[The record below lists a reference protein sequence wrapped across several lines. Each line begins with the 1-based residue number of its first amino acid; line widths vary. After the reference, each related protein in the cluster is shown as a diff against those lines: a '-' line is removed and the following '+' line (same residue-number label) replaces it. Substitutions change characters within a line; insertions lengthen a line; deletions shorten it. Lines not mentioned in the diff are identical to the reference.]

1 MLTKNSIVIYK
12 NLPALVKDVDG
23 DKFVVVWCASRAT
36 PSGKKAVYAEQK
48 VREKDVVPLIVKN
61 SDSSAG
67 STNSFIDKMM
77 DFADSALSADSD
89 TQSQILETHELLL
102 SDDSTASS
110 PIEFSELVDLMN
122 GSLESVEAWG
132 IFSALK
138 ASYQFKFVEP
148 VSDGKIMF
156 VPRSEGEIESMKK
169 KDFEKEHA
177 EEIRAEFV
185 ERLRKREILPEDS
198 VYMTEIETVALGK
211 SDKSKL
217 MKEIGIAETPENAHK
232 ILLETK
238 IWEIT
243 RNPYPLRWGLSA
255 KSATEPLPPPP
266 DEERV
271 RIPGVAYAIDNAWSN
286 DPDDAIG
293 FDGEYLW
300 VHIADPAAAVTPDSK
315 IDKIARD
322 RGATLYIPEG
332 TSMMLA
338 PNCLEN
344 YALGLTE
351 ESKALSFKI
360 KLDGECNVESCEV
373 LRTVVNVNRHSYE
386 SADLEKGSPELKPLY
401 DIAARNFERR
411 MKRGAVNIDI
421 PEVHITVDPETK
433 KVEIEPTPHPKSA
446 DVVREAMLLA
456 GEGAALFAFRNGIP
470 FPFISQE
477 IPEIPDDI
485 PEGLAGEFRTRR
497 CMRRRSVGVTPS
509 PHGGLGLSMYS
520 QVTSPLRRYG
530 DLISHQQL
538 RSFLKKEKLIDKD
551 EMLIR
556 MSAGEAAAQASKK
569 AERNSR
575 MHWTLVYLLQNP
587 DMEFD
592 AVCVDKSR
600 DVPQFFIPQ
609 IGLEIQL
616 KHECGLNE
624 SVKVKVSKIDLPT
637 LSSVFQTV

>member
-12 NLPALVKDVDG
+12 NVPAIVKETDG
-23 DKFVVVWCASRAT
+23 DKFVVSWCASRAT
-36 PSGKKAVYAEQK
+36 SSGKKAVYAEQK
-48 VREKDVVPLIVKN
+48 VREKDVIVVVQKN
-61 SDSSAG
+61 PDVSS
-67 STNSFIDKMM
+67 NSINQFLDKIL
-77 DFADSALSADSD
+77 DFADSVLAPESEINAQISD
-89 TQSQILETHELLL
+89 THELLL
-102 SDDSTASS
+102 SDESTAAA
-110 PIEFSELVDLMN
+110 PIELFELADLMS
-122 GSLESVEAWG
+122 GEPKPFEVWG

-138 ASYQFKFVEP
+138 NSYQFKLVEP
-148 VSDGKIMF
+148 IADGKIMF
-156 VPRSEGEIESMKK
+156 VPRSIDEIESMKK

-177 EEIRAEFV
+177 EEIRAQFV
-185 ERLRKREILPEDS
+185 ERLKKREILPEDS
-198 VYMTEIETVALGK
+198 VFMTEIETVALGK

-217 MKEIGIAETPENAHK
+217 MKEIGVAETPENAHK

-255 KSATEPLPPPP
+255 KSANEPLPPPP

-271 RIPGVAYAIDNAWSN
+271 RVPDVAFAIDNAWSN

-322 RGATLYIPEG
+322 RGSTLYIPEG
-332 TSMMLA
+332 ASMMLA

-351 ESKALSFKI
+351 ESKALSFRI
-360 KLDGECNVESCEV
+360 KLDDECNVESCDV
-373 LRTVVNVNRHSYE
+373 LRTIVKVKRYSYE
-386 SADLEKGSPELKPLY
+386 SADAEKDSPELKKLY
-401 DIAARNFERR
+401 EIARKNFERR
-411 MKRGAVNIDI
+411 CKKGAVSIEI

-433 KVEIEPTPHPKSA
+433 KVEICQTPHPESA

-456 GEGAALFAFRNGIP
+456 GEGAAVFAFRNNIP
-470 FPFISQE
+470 FPFISQD
-477 IPEIPDDI
+477 IPDIPSDI
-485 PEGLAGEFRTRR
+485 PDGLAGQFRLRR
-497 CMRRRSVGVTPS
+497 CMRRRNVGVTPS
-509 PHGGLGLSMYS
+509 VHGGLGLSVYS

-538 RSFLKKEKLIDKD
+538 RAFLKKEKMIDKD

-556 MSAGEAAAQASKK
+556 MSAGEAAAQAAKK

-587 DMEFD
+587 DLEFE
-592 AVCVDKSR
+592 AVCIDKSK
-600 DVPQFFIPQ
+600 DIPQFFIPS
-609 IGLEIQL
+609 IGMEIQL
-616 KHECGLNE
+616 KHECELNDV
-624 SVKVKVSKIDLPT
+624 VKVKVSKIDLPT